1 MGTFGW
7 GKVQKVTSA
16 PHLQT
21 KQNRTKHEAN
31 MEMGQKLKFDKVPLE
46 HSPSKDSNLAH

>member
-16 PHLQT
+16 PPKKTT
-21 KQNRTKHEAN
+21 KQNKTKHEAN
-31 MEMGQKLKFDKVPLE
+31 MEMGQKTEV
-46 HSPSKDSNLAH
+46 

>member
-16 PHLQT
+16 PPKKKTTT
-21 KQNRTKHEAN
+21 KQNKTKHEAN
-31 MEMGQKLKFDKVPLE
+31 MEMGQKTEV
-46 HSPSKDSNLAH
+46 

>member
-16 PHLQT
+16 PPQKT
-21 KQNRTKHEAN
+21 KKNKTKHEAN
-31 MEMGQKLKFDKVPLE
+31 MEMGQKTEV
-46 HSPSKDSNLAH
+46 

>member
-16 PHLQT
+16 PPPQKKP
-21 KQNRTKHEAN
+21 KQNKTKHEAN
-31 MEMGQKLKFDKVPLE
+31 MEMGQKTEV
-46 HSPSKDSNLAH
+46 

>member
-16 PHLQT
+16 PPQKKTT
-21 KQNRTKHEAN
+21 KQNKTKHEAN
-31 MEMGQKLKFDKVPLE
+31 MEMGQKTEV
-46 HSPSKDSNLAH
+46 

>member
-16 PHLQT
+16 PPQKNKE
-21 KQNRTKHEAN
+21 KQNKIKHEAN
-31 MEMGQKLKFDKVPLE
+31 VEMGQKTEV
-46 HSPSKDSNLAH
+46 

>member
-16 PHLQT
+16 PPKKT
-21 KQNRTKHEAN
+21 KQNKTKHEAN
-31 MEMGQKLKFDKVPLE
+31 MEMGQK
-46 HSPSKDSNLAH
+46 N

>member
-16 PHLQT
+16 PPPKKNNKA
-21 KQNRTKHEAN
+21 KQNKKHEAN
-31 MEMGQKLKFDKVPLE
+31 MEMGQKTEV
-46 HSPSKDSNLAH
+46 